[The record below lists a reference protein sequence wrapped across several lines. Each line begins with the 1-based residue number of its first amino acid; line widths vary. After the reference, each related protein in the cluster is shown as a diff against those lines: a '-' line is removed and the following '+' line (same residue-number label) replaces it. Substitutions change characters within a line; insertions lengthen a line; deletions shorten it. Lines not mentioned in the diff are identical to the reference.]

1 MGKDWAKIREF
12 NNEIHAEM
20 VKQMLE
26 ANGIPAVLM
35 NKKDSSYLFGKLEL
49 FVNQE
54 YAEQAVLLIEKEED
68 NLSED
73 EN

>member
-1 MGKDWAKIREF
+1 MGKDWTKIREF

-54 YAEQAVLLIEKEED
+54 YAEQAVSLIEKEED

-73 EN
+73 ES